1 MHKVQTYFL
10 ALIILFAIN
19 LSNVLSEEYN
29 EEPFPTIEIE
39 SNIIYEPQ
47 VIIEPLERVKDSQET
62 TKTVEKVSNK
72 HNKHRKHKKRQKKKS
87 KKIKRMKQ
95 VEKTTTINQYECK
108 DVDSTESVLT
118 PSGGINYNRDG
129 YLETYYNLD
138 MSLVVSNMR
147 NKGFSASEYPY
158 WVRDDGV
165 KMIGEYVIVAADL
178 NIHPRGSTVHTS
190 LGTGLVCDTGSFTES
205 NSYQFDIAVSW

>member
-62 TKTVEKVSNK
+62 TKTVEKVS
-72 HNKHRKHKKRQKKKS
+72 RKHKKRQKKKS
-87 KKIKRMKQ
+87 NKIKRMKQ

>member
-47 VIIEPLERVKDSQET
+47 VIIEPLERVNNSQET
-62 TKTVEKVSNK
+62 TKTIQKVSK
-72 HNKHRKHKKRQKKKS
+72 KHKKRPKKKS
-87 KKIKRMKQ
+87 KKIKKIKQ
-95 VEKTTTINQYECK
+95 VEETTTTSQYDYN
-108 DVDSTESVLT
+108 DVDSNESVLT

-147 NKGFSASEYPY
+147 DRGFSASEYPY

-165 KMIGEYVIVAADL
+165 KMIGKYVIVAADL

>member
-1 MHKVQTYFL
+1 MHKIQTYFL

-29 EEPFPTIEIE
+29 KEPFPTIEVE
-39 SNIIYEPQ
+39 SKIISEPRL
-47 VIIEPLERVKDSQET
+47 IIKPLERVNDSQET
-62 TKTVEKVSNK
+62 TKTIQKVSK
-72 HNKHRKHKKRQKKKS
+72 KHKKRRKKKS
-87 KKIKRMKQ
+87 KKIKQIKQ
-95 VEKTTTINQYECK
+95 VEETTTTNQYECS
-108 DVDSTESVLT
+108 DADSDESVLT

-147 NKGFSASEYPY
+147 DKGFSASEYPY

-165 KMIGEYVIVAADL
+165 KMIGKYVIVAADL